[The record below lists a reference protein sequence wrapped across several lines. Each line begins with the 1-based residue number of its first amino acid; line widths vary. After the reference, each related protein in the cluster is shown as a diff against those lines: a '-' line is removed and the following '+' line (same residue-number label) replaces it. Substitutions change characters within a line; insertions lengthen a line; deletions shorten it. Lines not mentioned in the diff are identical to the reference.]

1 MTMFYAH
8 FCAYYFAAGIRYF
21 GYLNK
26 ISTSFFRV

>member
-1 MTMFYAH
+1 MMFFAQ

-26 ISTSFFRV
+26 IYTSLFRV